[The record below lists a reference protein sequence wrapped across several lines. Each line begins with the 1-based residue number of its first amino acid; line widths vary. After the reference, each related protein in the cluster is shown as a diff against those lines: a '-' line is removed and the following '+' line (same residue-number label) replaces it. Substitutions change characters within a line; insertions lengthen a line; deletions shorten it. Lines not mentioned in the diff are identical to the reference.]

1 MITTDRTEKA
11 AARRFFRI
19 CPVRRVISTFRRIR
33 WYRGLNNTY
42 NKDDQRSTEKKG
54 AKRRVTPKNN
64 TRKSPAKN
72 QV

>member
-42 NKDDQRSTEKKG
+42 NKGRPEEH
-54 AKRRVTPKNN
+54 
-64 TRKSPAKN
+64 RKERGQEAGN
-72 QV
+72 AQEQH